1 MSEEDIRALRSSLLR
16 ASNNGYN
23 QLSQAGEKEMREYC
37 AAYLD
42 FINRAKT
49 ERETVDFVV
58 AAAERAGFRAFDP
71 RTERRP
77 GDKLYYVN
85 RAKSVALAV
94 IGKKPL
100 EDGTRI
106 AAGHIDSPR
115 LDLKPN
121 PLYEDKELALFK
133 THYYGGIKK
142 YQWTTIPLSL
152 HGAVAL
158 TDGRV
163 LRVAIGEEPGDPV
176 FCVTDLLIHLAQE
189 QMKKTLADGVTAES
203 LNVLA
208 GSRPLDCPPEE
219 RERIKL
225 AVLKLLHEKYGI
237 VEEDFL
243 SAELCLVP
251 ASPAREVGFDRS
263 LIGAY
268 GQDDRV
274 CSYAALFP
282 ILTLDSP
289 EHTAVCLLADKEE
302 IGSEGVT
309 GMKSGAFEY
318 LMEQL
323 CGASGAGLRHCFA
336 NSVCLSVDVTA
347 AQDPTYPDVFDGRNC
362 ALINHGVAI
371 CKYTGSRGKSLAS
384 DASAEVISRFRRVF
398 AKEGVCGQACELGKA
413 DAGGGGTLAKF
424 MAERNID
431 TLDAGV
437 PILSMHAPWE
447 ISSKLDCYMTMKA
460 CRAFYGME

>member
-1 MSEEDIRALRSSLLR
+1 MSEQDVKTLRKTLLR
-16 ASNNGYN
+16 ESDNGYDR
-23 QLSQAGEKEMREYC
+23 LSEAEKKEMADYC

-49 ERETVDFVV
+49 EREAVDYVV
-58 AAAERAGFRAFDP
+58 AAAERAGFHAFDP
-71 RTERRP
+71 RAERRP
-77 GDKLYYVN
+77 GEKLYYVN
-85 RAKSVALAV
+85 RAKSIALIV
-94 IGKKPL
+94 TGRKPM
-100 EDGTRI
+100 EDGVRI
-106 AAGHIDSPR
+106 TAGHIDSPR

-142 YQWTTIPLSL
+142 YQWTAVPLSL
-152 HGAVAL
+152 HGVLAL
-158 TDGRV
+158 TDGRMLKV
-163 LRVAIGEEPGDPV
+163 SIGEETGDPV
-176 FCVTDLLIHLAQE
+176 FCVTDLLIHLAQA
-189 QMKKTLADGVTAES
+189 QMKKTLEDGVAAES

-208 GSRPLDCPPEE
+208 GSRPLDCAPEE

-225 AVLKLLHEKYGI
+225 AVLKLLNEKYGI

-243 SAELCLVP
+243 SGELCMVP

-263 LIGAY
+263 MIGAY

-282 ILTLDSP
+282 ILSLDAP

-309 GMKSGAFEY
+309 GMKSEAFEY
-318 LMEQL
+318 LMEQV
-323 CGASGAGLRHCFA
+323 CGVAGTNLRHCFA

-347 AQDPTYPDVFDGRNC
+347 AQDPSYSDVFDPRNC

-384 DASAEVISRFRRVF
+384 DASAEVLSRFRRVF
-398 AKEGVCGQACELGKA
+398 AKEGICWQSCELGKA

-437 PILSMHAPWE
+437 PILSMHSPWE
-447 ISSKLDCYMTMKA
+447 IAGKLDCYMTMKA